1 MSDIHQVCVRFH
13 AAIELV
19 GTRWTGAI
27 LRAIFTGHHR
37 YAEIKAAIPGVSDTM
52 LAARLRT
59 LETEGLVDRQ
69 VLATSSVQVQYRLT
83 EKGLDLAPV
92 LDAVIAWSHKWIP
105 LPEGEQDD
113 DIDAPGREAV

>member
-1 MSDIHQVCVRFH
+1 MSEIHQVCTRFH
-13 AAIELV
+13 AAIELI

-59 LETEGLVDRQ
+59 LESEGLIERQ
-69 VLATSSVQVQYRLT
+69 VIPTPSVQVQYRLT
-83 EKGLDLAPV
+83 EMGQDLAPV
-92 LDAVIAWSHKWIP
+92 IEAVMAWSHKWIP
-105 LPEGEQDD
+105 LP
-113 DIDAPGREAV
+113 VST

>member
-52 LAARLRT
+52 LVARLRT
-59 LETEGLVDRQ
+59 LETEGLVERQ

-105 LPEGEQDD
+105 LPEGAQDD